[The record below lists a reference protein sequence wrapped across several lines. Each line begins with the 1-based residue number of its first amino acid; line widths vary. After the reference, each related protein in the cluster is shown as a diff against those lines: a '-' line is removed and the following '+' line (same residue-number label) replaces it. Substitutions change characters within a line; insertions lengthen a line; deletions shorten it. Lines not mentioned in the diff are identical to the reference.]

1 MFCSYLYIAADDD
14 IMHDHLR
21 DYSVK
26 QFIVVS
32 VKRTGMLNYLFF
44 AFISYN
50 NYDTLYGNVMTVCR
64 SKTMTL
70 RMSVTF

>member
-14 IMHDHLR
+14 TMHNHLR

-26 QFIVVS
+26 QFIIVS

-44 AFISYN
+44 AFISDN
-50 NYDTLYGNVMTVCR
+50 NYDTLYGNVMTGCC